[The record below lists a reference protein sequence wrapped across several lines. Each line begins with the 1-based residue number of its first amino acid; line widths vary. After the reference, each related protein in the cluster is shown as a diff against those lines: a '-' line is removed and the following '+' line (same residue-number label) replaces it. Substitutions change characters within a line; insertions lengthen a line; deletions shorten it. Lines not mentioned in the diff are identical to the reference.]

1 MKKKTIALILS
12 CVLVLG
18 CAIGGTIA
26 WLTDKTQSVTNTF
39 TVGNVDITLQETDTT
54 HDNVTGN
61 DNKSFKMIPGTK
73 LAKDPSVTVKHGSEA
88 CWLFV
93 KVDES
98 TNLDEFISYTVDQ
111 SWTAGEGTGDG
122 KNGVPV
128 GVYFREVSATDA
140 ANGITYNVLTSN
152 TTYTNGYV
160 TVKADVTKEMMD
172 GLNTEGAT
180 QPTLTFTA
188 YAVQRDG
195 VDSAA
200 EAWAKVTP

>member
-18 CAIGGTIA
+18 CAIGGTFA
-26 WLTDKTQSVTNTF
+26 WLTAKSDTVTNTF
-39 TVGNVDITLQETDTT
+39 TVGNVNIDLKETTTDYKMVPNTDI
-54 HDNVTGN
+54 
-61 DNKSFKMIPGTK
+61 
-73 LAKDPSVTVKHGSEA
+73 AKDPKVTVVKNSEA

>member
-18 CAIGGTIA
+18 CAIGGTFA
-26 WLTDKTQSVTNTF
+26 WLTAKSDTVTNTF
-39 TVGNVDITLQETDTT
+39 TVGNVNIDLKETTTDYKMVPNTDI
-54 HDNVTGN
+54 
-61 DNKSFKMIPGTK
+61 
-73 LAKDPSVTVKHGSEA
+73 AKDPKVTVVKNSEA

-140 ANGITYNVLTSN
+140 ANGIEYKVLTSN
-152 TTYTNGYV
+152 ASYPNGYV
-160 TVKADVTKEMMD
+160 TVKSDVTKAMMD
-172 GLNTEGAT
+172 SLIVDNAV